1 MSTEN
6 KTPTQTSP
14 QFDVALSF
22 AGEDRDYVEAV
33 AAALQGKGARV
44 FYDRYE
50 EVELWGKDL
59 YQHLS
64 DIYKNRARFTVIF
77 VSRHYAAKLWTRH
90 ELKSAQARAFEE
102 SEAYILPA
110 RFDDTEIPGILPTVG
125 YLDLRQKTPE
135 QVAEAICKKLVL
147 TGSAIAQQHLDP
159 VVTGSTK
166 KSQTEFEVTLCDAQG
181 RPITNASIAVFY
193 PNRTR
198 LEAKTGNDGIA
209 GFQLHQR
216 SLVTLF
222 CAHPEHPAFLRE
234 SFDPGENMRIQL
246 PVIDATGSL
255 ICPGTGYIPGLSG
268 SLNPIRDTLDRL
280 YLYAPNI
287 AIEGG
292 KQQPVQFAFD
302 QWLHLE
308 DSKGNE
314 CQLRIRSILGDAAL
328 IEYRFVGRDSR

>member
-1 MSTEN
+1 MSSEN
-6 KTPTQTSP
+6 KSTTQTSSRY
-14 QFDVALSF
+14 DVALSF

-33 AAALQGKGARV
+33 AAAVQQKGARV

-50 EVELWGKDL
+50 EVDLWGKDL

-77 VSRHYAAKLWTRH
+77 VTRHYAAKLWARH

-102 SEAYILPA
+102 NEPYILPA
-110 RFDDTEIPGILPTVG
+110 RFDETEIPGILPTVG

-135 QVAEAICKKLVL
+135 QVADAICKKLVL
-147 TGSAIAQQHLDP
+147 TGSTIAQENLSP
-159 VVTGSTK
+159 VVIGSTK
-166 KSQTEFEVTLCDAQG
+166 KSATEFEVKLCDAAG

-198 LEAKTGNDGIA
+198 LEVQTGTDGVA
-209 GFQLHQR
+209 RFQLHQR

-222 CAHPEHPAFLRE
+222 CAHRDQPAFLRE
-234 SFDPGENMRIQL
+234 SFDPVADLRIQL
-246 PVIDATGSL
+246 PTVAGIGSL
-255 ICPGTGYIPGLSG
+255 ICPGTCYLPGLSG
-268 SLNPIRDTLDRL
+268 RLNPIRDTLDRL
-280 YLYAPNI
+280 YLYATNI

-308 DSKGNE
+308 DSKGKE

-328 IEYRFVGRDSR
+328 IEYRFIKPLI